1 MSNKIYCGLTVMEL
15 YAKCIR
21 VYYMDG
27 LKNLFK
33 FWGLLQ
39 TSPFPIYSGRATG
52 TLIMMLIQS
61 IVRLNQRIASTSIST
76 STFLGSVFTATAE
89 RAG

>member
-1 MSNKIYCGLTVMEL
+1 MGMITDVALPEL
-15 YAKCIR
+15 FGK
-21 VYYMDG
+21 
-27 LKNLFK
+27 
-33 FWGLLQ
+33 
-39 TSPFPIYSGRATG
+39 ATG

>member
-1 MSNKIYCGLTVMEL
+1 MGMITDVGGGGG
-15 YAKCIR
+15 A
-21 VYYMDG
+21 G
-27 LKNLFK
+27 
-33 FWGLLQ
+33 
-39 TSPFPIYSGRATG
+39 ATG

>member
-1 MSNKIYCGLTVMEL
+1 MGMITDVGRNAILRICHPSKNFDVDRKKYL
-15 YAKCIR
+15 
-21 VYYMDG
+21 VYDNAIHPQ
-27 LKNLFK
+27 K
-33 FWGLLQ
+33 
-39 TSPFPIYSGRATG
+39 
-52 TLIMMLIQS
+52 LIMMLIQS